1 MFVFYCTVNNSL
13 YVCSFCR
20 DQIFMDFVSFLSM
33 IIYEVLYTWYISD
46 KKLLVDKSNGL
57 KYSEN
62 ANGAIAL
69 FRMLEYRQRTKL
81 RNQCPCLIHILRFH
95 QYKLM
100 NFLLDQINFL
110 LQDNSGNDSTDTV
123 EALGSNTMC

>member
-33 IIYEVLYTWYISD
+33 IIYEVLYTWCISD
-46 KKLLVDKSNGL
+46 KKLLVDKINGL

-62 ANGAIAL
+62 ANGAI
-69 FRMLEYRQRTKL
+69 
-81 RNQCPCLIHILRFH
+81 CS
-95 QYKLM
+95 
-100 NFLLDQINFL
+100 
-110 LQDNSGNDSTDTV
+110 LQDAGIQTENKIEESVSLFNSYIEVPPIQTD
-123 EALGSNTMC
+123 EFFIRSN